1 VTSAPGRII
10 AFAQNATEV
19 VRYGGLRTDDEAAPY
34 EVVTQWKDVVLRR
47 YFPGHPTPG
56 PAILLVHPLMMSAEM
71 WDVSPAVSCV
81 RKLHDHGIDPWV
93 IDFGRPETSPDILE
107 RTLSDLVVALDLAVE
122 EMVSARGDD
131 IFVGGYS
138 QGGMLAY
145 QVAAYRESKGLAG
158 VVSFGAP
165 VDFRGGLPDGVSPE
179 IVAKAGEILG
189 SLGGRVSVPGWLTRN
204 AFRVVDPVKSTR
216 KQLDFLLALHDRDAL
231 LPREGQR
238 RFIDGD
244 GWLTAPGP
252 ALAEFAHQFIEHNRM
267 LQGGLV
273 VNGTARSL
281 ADITCPMLAVIGDA
295 DFVASAPTIRPLR
308 DAAPNADTWEAHVTA
323 GHLGLVLGS
332 RAQSQ
337 GWPAVAE
344 WITWVDGAGPEPTLS
359 RRISEAGEA
368 NLPEVV
374 IDPAEAGSDLGKA
387 VLGVVSRSAV
397 DAGRNLVRS
406 IGSASTQARRLGR
419 LRRSATDE
427 RESLALTLDEQAA
440 NNPEHIQ
447 FLYQGTA
454 VTRADAKMRIDAVTK
469 GLLHV
474 GVHHGDQVGVLM
486 GARPSAVSA
495 VAAINRI
502 GAVAVMLRAG
512 QDVASEAELGQVTL
526 VVCDPERVDEALT
539 TGRPV
544 HVLGG
549 GIAIRPDLP
558 GGVQDLEEIDP
569 DTIPMPAWF
578 EPNPGRA
585 GEVAFVLFTGLGDET
600 RLHRVTNRRWVLSA
614 YGTAA
619 AASLSPRDTV
629 YCLTPPSHPSGLL
642 VSIGGAIAGDAR
654 FAMADGFDPD
664 TFWEEVRRYGV
675 TVVSY
680 TWSMLQELVD
690 SPPRP
695 AERNHP
701 IRLFVGSGMPPALW
715 TRVLNRFR
723 PAGVVGFYT
732 APGEAV
738 LVNLVGSKAG
748 ALGQPLPG
756 ASRVRIMR
764 WNLET
769 DAPVRDGD
777 GWGISSKLG
786 EVGMLL
792 AEVPPAEQPHF
803 AGRLLR
809 SVLERGDAWA
819 VSGDLATR
827 DEDGVIWW
835 YDAARQ
841 VVRDGLGQRSP
852 NQVRDVLEGIDGV
865 AMAVAYWVREESGEA
880 SLMAAVEQRRG
891 GAIDSVALDAAFA
904 GVPAACVPDLVR
916 VVTSVPRTLLFRPVP
931 GHLVEEGVPEATED
945 RPVWRRD
952 PETGLFEALV

>member
-1 VTSAPGRII
+1 MGAPGKII
-10 AFAQNATEV
+10 AFAQNASEV
-19 VRYGGLRTDDEAAPY
+19 ARYGGLRTDDEAAPY
-34 EVVTQWKDVVLRR
+34 EVVAQWKDVVLRR
-47 YFPGHPTPG
+47 YFPGTPAPG
-56 PAILLVHPLMMSAEM
+56 PAMLLVHPLMMSAEM
-71 WDVSPAVSCV
+71 WDVSSAVSCV
-81 RKLHDHGIDPWV
+81 KKLHEGGIDPWV
-93 IDFGRPETSPDILE
+93 IDFGRPEIAPEILE
-107 RTLSDLVVALDLAVE
+107 RTLSDLVVALDRAVE
-122 EMVSARGDD
+122 EIVGSRGDD

-145 QVAAYRESKGLAG
+145 QVAAYRETKGLAG

-165 VDFRGGLPDGVSPE
+165 VDFRGGLPDSISPE
-179 IVAKAGEILG
+179 VVAKVGELMG

-204 AFRVVDPVKSTR
+204 AFRVVDPVKTTR

-267 LQGGLV
+267 LQGGMV
-273 VNGTARSL
+273 VNGIARSL
-281 ADITCPMLAVIGDA
+281 ADISCPMLAVIGDA

-308 DAAPNADTWEAHVTA
+308 EAAPNADTWEAHVTA

-337 GWPAVAE
+337 GWPAVIE
-344 WITWVDGAGPEPTLS
+344 WISWVDGTGPEPALS
-359 RRISEAGEA
+359 RRIVEASER
-368 NLPEVV
+368 NLPVV
-374 IDPAEAGSDLGKA
+374 LDPAETGSDLGKA
-387 VLGVVSRSAV
+387 VLGAVSRSAF

-406 IGSASTQARRLGR
+406 VGSASTQARRLGR

-440 NNPEHIQ
+440 SKPDHVQ

-469 GLLHV
+469 GLMHV

-495 VAAINRI
+495 IAAINRI

-512 QDVASEAELGQVTL
+512 QDVASEAEVGQVTL
-526 VVCDPERVDEALT
+526 VICDPERVDEALT

-544 HVLGG
+544 YVLGG
-549 GIAIRPDLP
+549 GVASRPELP
-558 GGVQDLEEIDP
+558 AGARDLEEIDP
-569 DTIPMPAWF
+569 DTLSTPAWF
-578 EPNPGRA
+578 VPNPGRA
-585 GEVAFVLFTGLGDET
+585 SEVAFVLFTGLGEET
-600 RLHRVTNRRWVLSA
+600 RLHRITNRRWVLSA

-664 TFWEEVRRYGV
+664 VFWEEVRRYGV

-690 SPPRP
+690 SPVRT

-715 TRVLNRFR
+715 SRVQARFR

-732 APGEAV
+732 APGEAI
-738 LVNLVGSKAG
+738 LVNLRAAKAG
-748 ALGQPLPG
+748 ALGRPLPG
-756 ASRVRIMR
+756 ASRVRIVR
-764 WNLET
+764 WDLEA

-777 GWGISSKLG
+777 GWALSAKVG

-792 AEVPPAEQPHF
+792 AEVCPREQPHF
-803 AGRLLR
+803 AGRALR
-809 SVLERGDAWA
+809 SVLERGDTWA

-827 DEDGVIWW
+827 DEDGDIWW

-841 VVRDGLGQRSP
+841 VVRDQAGLRSP
-852 NQVRDVLEGIDGV
+852 NQVRDVLEGVDGV
-865 AMAVAYWVREESGEA
+865 AAAVSYRLIDEHGEP
-880 SLMAAVEQRRG
+880 LLVAAVELRE
-891 GAIDSVALDAAFA
+891 GAALAAAALDAAFA
-904 GVPAACVPDLVR
+904 VVPDVAVPDVVR
-916 VVTSVPRTLLFRPVP
+916 IVTSVPRTLLFRPIP
-931 GHLVEEGVPEATED
+931 GHLADDGIPSPTDAQ
-945 RPVWRRD
+945 PVWRRD
-952 PETGLFEALV
+952 DASGRFVTLAW